1 MPARTIFRCT
11 DGYACDLA
19 ATPDGWVLAAVGL
32 PAVDDRFVRNMDRS
46 REWEH
51 IRARLHPGR
60 SYAEWGAA
68 VADTAATLQL
78 IVQRDGRTTT
88 VATETAEQFSG
99 VAVIGGADPAY
110 LWTAYDGEQWS
121 VTLRRGGEQRVLYR
135 GAAVALGPALVRDD
149 SGALWYAWTSRAGTT
164 DTIHLTHAG
173 SSDTITLPGRLPS
186 LTPVDGG
193 VAVCFERPDGDAIHV
208 YGAICAGGALGEPV
222 RLSSRQPLNFQ
233 PRCTTA
239 ADGHVVVA
247 WETSPAW
254 GFDTRVEQFREIEL
268 KQFDPT
274 GGQVSAG
281 PGTDDGILPIPPR
294 AYDRRKGRA
303 GGRGMYLNMNPS
315 NVHLLRSG
323 DDLLCTF
330 RMFAPLQEAHSGAKA
345 LGTRDAW
352 DLCVMRCHGE
362 SWSAPQRVTAAGG
375 FSHHPYGAAVSG
387 GHLLAAVHCFEHTK
401 FPPRDHRIEVLQ
413 ANGALP
419 PMHDRHPTFAPVPIQ
434 PTTPITHTPSLP
446 DAPDDLRLV
455 FGDLHNHTNYSSC
468 YPALDGIPDDNFR
481 WQKDILGHEVL
492 CITDHMRLSDADYR
506 QRLDA
511 LEREHTAERVPL
523 YSLEWARPPWHH
535 SNFFTYDKQ
544 VMKRLR
550 QIVLASLDYSEIC
563 EAVATELPP
572 NTVAAIRHWH
582 GNTHT
587 FCYDQR
593 VEWGMEVLH
602 GRGDEMATEPDM
614 AGHTSAF
621 PFPANFI
628 ETEGAKLA
636 LIGGSDHH
644 MSMLGSCVTG
654 FWVSELTGEAV
665 FDALRNRRTVACAN
679 GKLALWL
686 HSDGVAMGQEG
697 TVQAPCT
704 LTVSAAAPL
713 PIERL
718 SLWRDGQWIQELH
731 GLDSQIQHTF
741 TDVDAG
747 PGDHYYIVRAQTE
760 QPASYPKG
768 PIIGYTAPI
777 WLTVR

>member
-1 MPARTIFRCT
+1 MPARTVFRCT

-32 PAVDDRFVRNMDRS
+32 PAVDEQFVRNMDHS
-46 REWEH
+46 QEWEH

-68 VADTAATLQL
+68 VAGTAATLQL

-99 VAVIGGADPAY
+99 VAVVGSTDPAY

-121 VTLRRGGEQRVLYR
+121 VTLRQGDEQRVLYR
-135 GAAVALGPALVRDD
+135 GAAVALGPAIVRDD
-149 SGALWYAWTSRAGTT
+149 AGTLWYAWTSRAGTT
-164 DTIHLTHAG
+164 DTIHLSHAG
-173 SSDTITLPGRLPS
+173 SSDTFTLPGRLPS

-208 YGAICAGGALGEPV
+208 YGAICADGALGEPV
-222 RLSSRQPLNFQ
+222 RISSRQPLNFQ
-233 PRCTTA
+233 PRCATA
-239 ADGHVVVA
+239 ADGRVIVA

-268 KQFDPT
+268 QQLDPAS
-274 GGQVSAG
+274 GHVSAG
-281 PGTDDGILPIPPR
+281 PGTDDGVLPIPPH
-294 AYDRRKGRA
+294 AYHRIKGRGA
-303 GGRGMYLNMNPS
+303 GRGMYLNMNPS
-315 NVHLLRSG
+315 NVHLLGSG

-330 RMFAPLQEAHSGAKA
+330 RMFDPLLELQPPEEQPRA
-345 LGTRDAW
+345 RDAW
-352 DLCVMRCHGE
+352 DLCVMRWQGE
-362 SWSAPQRVTAAGG
+362 AWSAPQRVTEAAG
-375 FSHHPYGAAVSG
+375 FSHHPYGVAVSDG
-387 GHLLAAVHCFEHTK
+387 DLLAAVHCFEHAK
-401 FPPRDHRIEVLQ
+401 FPPRGHRIEVLQ
-413 ANGALP
+413 ADGALR
-419 PMHDRHPTFAPVPIQ
+419 PMHDGHQTFAPVPVQ
-434 PTTPITHTPSLP
+434 PTTPITHTPALP
-446 DAPDDLRLV
+446 DAPDGLRLV

-563 EAVATELPP
+563 EAVVAELPA
-572 NTVAAIRHWH
+572 NSVAAIRHWH
-582 GNTHT
+582 GDTHT

-602 GRGDEMATEPDM
+602 GRGDELATEPDM
-614 AGHTSAF
+614 AGHTSPF

-628 ETEGAKLA
+628 EEQGAKLA

-644 MSMLGSCVTG
+644 MSRLGSCVTG

-665 FDALRNRRTVACAN
+665 FAALRNRRTVACAN

-697 TVQAPCT
+697 TVQAPST

-718 SLWRDGQWIQELH
+718 SLWRDGQWIQEAR
-731 GLDSQIQHTF
+731 GLGQQIHHTF
-741 TDVDAG
+741 TDVEAG
-747 PGDHYYIVRAQTE
+747 PGAHYYIVRAQTE